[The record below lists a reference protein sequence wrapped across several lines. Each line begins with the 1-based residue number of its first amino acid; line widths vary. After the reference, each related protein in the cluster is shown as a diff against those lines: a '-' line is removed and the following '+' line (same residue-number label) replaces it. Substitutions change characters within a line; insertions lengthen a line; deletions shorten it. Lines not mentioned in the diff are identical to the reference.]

1 MSARLVWLLLGLCG
15 LAQADDETQR
25 QELRRQ
31 RDAIEVHHAQREEAC
46 RRQFVVTPCLE
57 KVRVDKQAALEGVRK
72 QELALDDA
80 LRQQRARAQAQRVAE
95 KAQAARARGD
105 RPDPSPSAPKP
116 QRVEGPRAA
125 KASSPKASAPERRA
139 AEKREREA
147 FEARQREIQA
157 HREAVAKRNAERA
170 GRKTAKPLPL
180 PASAVARP

>member
-1 MSARLVWLLLGLCG
+1 MNGRLVWMLLGLCG
-15 LAQADDETQR
+15 MAHADDEAQR

-31 RDAIEVHHAQREEAC
+31 RDAIEAQHVQREEAC

-57 KVRVDKQAALEGVRK
+57 TVRVDKQAALEGVRK

-80 LRQQRARAQAQRVAE
+80 VRQQRARAQAQRVAE
-95 KAQAARARGD
+95 KAQAAQARGE
-105 RPDPSPSAPKP
+105 RPGPSPRAPKLP
-116 QRVEGPRAA
+116 RVEPPRAA
-125 KASSPKASAPERRA
+125 KASSPKASAPDRRA

-147 FEARQREIQA
+147 FDARQREMQA

-180 PASAVARP
+180 PASAAARP

>member
-1 MSARLVWLLLGLCG
+1 MKVRWVWLLLGLCG

-31 RDAIEVHHAQREEAC
+31 RGAIEAQHAQREEAC

-57 KVRVDKQAALEGVRK
+57 KVRVDKQAALESVRT

-80 LRQQRARAQAQRVAE
+80 LRRQRAQVQAQRLAGKAE
-95 KAQAARARGD
+95 AARARD
-105 RPDPSPSAPKP
+105 DKPAAAPRSPKQPRAQAPK
-116 QRVEGPRAA
+116 AA
-125 KASSPKASAPERRA
+125 RPPAPEASAPDRRA
-139 AEKREREA
+139 AEKRERDA

-180 PASAVARP
+180 PASAAARR